1 MRLEWK
7 AGLLALGTATALALA
22 GCGGGASSNEST
34 MPSAVETSTEGGLFS
49 YNLGG
54 YYDGKVGS
62 AVSKDGALIKT
73 RALELM
79 TGTLEAINTTTGE
92 SAVYPWSAYVD
103 LDTFQMTSNKTLAF
117 EPGIYTFNMLLE
129 KEGRQYTGQT
139 QYEIQDTDQVAIPF
153 AINPVIGD
161 RIIDVQVV
169 KELSKFKF
177 RYDVAEL
184 NATAVAPKLGV
195 IVDGGS
201 EELFVINPT
210 TGMTESYLSMEEGS
224 HTVGLRYYDGNVLK
238 GKSLTSQESVT
249 ITPGEPFN
257 MDIAALHGE
266 AVFALGEVAGE
277 GNITI
282 NVPSIVIEEAG
293 ALNELRTL
301 LTYSDDNGT
310 LIEEEISLYP
320 NGSDYQGSV
329 VLSPIQYGNA
339 TYQLQFFDTG
349 EPTDELLGSCVTEE
363 VNLSATGGTS
373 LCNLELIR
381 RAVNSGNL
389 VATVGVNVL
398 TGEIEPVSGAN
409 VYVDGTFKG
418 ITGSGTFGTP
428 GYLKLYSIA
437 GEKTFSAEKNSSNLS
452 GSVTESLEVLG
463 VHNVDVVMEEQ
474 ADINMTGGG
483 FTTLTYIGM
492 GSQRA
497 ITGVGF
503 KPDILWLKARDD
515 IGTASFYDNVLYS
528 NGIGSVNYYSV
539 SGDIYLSDFLY
550 MNETNPLGTMNK
562 GRLLHYDEDGFTLSS
577 DNGAAM
583 NITGRKYTAFAW
595 SLPNIR
601 ENVSPSGD
609 VQEITPIWEKYSQS
623 MGVSMIEYQ
632 GNGRAISKITHSLG
646 KKPEMIMIK
655 NISEHGAWMVYHDA
669 VGSENF
675 LQLNE
680 KNPSSALSSVW
691 SNTEPTSQ
699 IFFIGNHENVNKAG
713 KRYVAYLF
721 TTRAGYSKIGSYTGG
736 GPGPAAQ
743 RPPSRQGQ

>member
-1 MRLEWK
+1 
-7 AGLLALGTATALALA
+7 
-22 GCGGGASSNEST
+22 
-34 MPSAVETSTEGGLFS
+34 
-49 YNLGG
+49 
-54 YYDGKVGS
+54 
-62 AVSKDGALIKT
+62 
-73 RALELM
+73 
-79 TGTLEAINTTTGE
+79 
-92 SAVYPWSAYVD
+92 
-103 LDTFQMTSNKTLAF
+103 
-117 EPGIYTFNMLLE
+117 
-129 KEGRQYTGQT
+129 
-139 QYEIQDTDQVAIPF
+139 
-153 AINPVIGD
+153 
-161 RIIDVQVV
+161 
-169 KELSKFKF
+169 
-177 RYDVAEL
+177 
-184 NATAVAPKLGV
+184 
-195 IVDGGS
+195 
-201 EELFVINPT
+201 
-210 TGMTESYLSMEEGS
+210 
-224 HTVGLRYYDGNVLK
+224 
-238 GKSLTSQESVT
+238 
-249 ITPGEPFN
+249 
-257 MDIAALHGE
+257 
-266 AVFALGEVAGE
+266 
-277 GNITI
+277 
-282 NVPSIVIEEAG
+282 
-293 ALNELRTL
+293 
-301 LTYSDDNGT
+301 
-310 LIEEEISLYP
+310 
-320 NGSDYQGSV
+320 
-329 VLSPIQYGNA
+329 
-339 TYQLQFFDTG
+339 
-349 EPTDELLGSCVTEE
+349 
-363 VNLSATGGTS
+363 
-373 LCNLELIR
+373 
-381 RAVNSGNL
+381 
-389 VATVGVNVL
+389 
-398 TGEIEPVSGAN
+398 
-409 VYVDGTFKG
+409 
-418 ITGSGTFGTP
+418 
-428 GYLKLYSIA
+428 
-437 GEKTFSAEKNSSNLS
+437 
-452 GSVTESLEVLG
+452 LG

-721 TTRAGYSKIGSYTGG
+721 TTRAGYSKIGSYTGDG
-736 GPGPAAQ
+736 THKDLELGFSPDFFMVKRVDAAGDWWVIDSASGIGAQ
-743 RPPSRQGQ
+743 KEARVAVNVDNQEIDDWDVAYPLASGIEIMANHGDWNIVNGQYIFLAFRHMIEE